1 MSVGKNAGGNR
12 GSRHANLKCTCV
24 KLNSAHAR
32 ELEIRLRNIFF
43 ARTMYVQ
50 NRETGGGRRPQNG
63 KQEETHA
70 QGTDTL
76 EWHIAAIRRMH

>member
-1 MSVGKNAGGNR
+1 MSVDKNTGGNR
-12 GSRHANLKCTCV
+12 GGRHTNLKCTCV
-24 KLNSAHAR
+24 KLNIAHAR

-70 QGTDTL
+70 QATDTL